1 MSEVFFDAQQY
12 PTITFVS
19 TTMETDGNRLCV
31 TGDLTMKGT
40 TRSVRAE
47 GSVDG
52 TSLVNH
58 YNGTAHDH
66 FGMELE
72 MTIDR
77 RDFGVDHN
85 NTLLDGRINLG
96 WDVAVHFSLEFS
108 TRRAWSTS
116 PTLRSVR

>member
-1 MSEVFFDAQQY
+1 
-12 PTITFVS
+12 VS
-19 TTMETDGNRLCV
+19 TTIEVDGNRLFV

-66 FGMELE
+66 FGMELD

-108 TRRAWSTS
+108 TPAGLVDESGRFVPSADIER
-116 PTLRSVR
+116 P